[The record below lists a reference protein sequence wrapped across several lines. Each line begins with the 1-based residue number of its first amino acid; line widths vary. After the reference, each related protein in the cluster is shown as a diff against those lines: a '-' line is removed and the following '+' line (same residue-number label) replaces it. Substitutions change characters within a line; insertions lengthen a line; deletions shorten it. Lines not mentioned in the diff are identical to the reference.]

1 MPMHLCLPAILQRV
15 LAVLL
20 PLSLTSLCYLYLYP
34 LFHGCAFPLP
44 ATTNVRTGIYPPYTS
59 DAFLNTVRDH
69 IGLRNRAQETPILAP
84 FRLLVLA
91 DPQLEGDTSLPKAG
105 EGFIPQLRK
114 HWKDVISAGTGVA
127 FFHAVGDSFRDVV
140 YMDIPRL
147 ANTLRKQL
155 DLIGNDYYLAHIYRT
170 LRWWSRPTHVTVL
183 GDLIGSQWV
192 SDEEF
197 GIRSSRYWNRT
208 FRGGVRVPDDIMA
221 TGEAGYTQKV
231 QKGVSGEV
239 ILDIEP
245 DTWSNRIINIV
256 GNHDIGY
263 AGDIS
268 QQRMDRFDR
277 EFGRANW
284 DVRFNLPAAE
294 LGLEANNTDN
304 MPRSVPSIHLVVLNT
319 LTFDT
324 PALDSSI
331 QGQTYQYLNGVID
344 RSRPVEDRTTFTLLL
359 THLPLHKKEGTC
371 TDPPYFSFH
380 ERDDERL
387 DGGEPRFKAG
397 GLKEQNHLSDY
408 VSHTGILQGIFGMS
422 GDTASPI
429 GGKGRNGLILTG
441 HDHTG
446 CDVVHYVDRETASD
460 GSRTDAEG
468 STPAATW
475 SWNAKKYSRES
486 SSKVSESASASDPAT
501 APSSSP
507 SIREVTLRSMMGEF
521 GGNAG
526 LLSVWFDADP
536 SVQEWKYE
544 ITTCQL
550 GVQHIWWAVHIV
562 ALITFIVASVWIAM
576 LVVCGK
582 SVVQEHKAS
591 MLKPPNEMSPRKRKS
606 RSKLRSGKGTPRSST
621 PKRQ

>member
-1 MPMHLCLPAILQRV
+1 MRLSFPAILQRV

-20 PLSLTSLCYLYLYP
+20 PVSLASICYLYLYP

-44 ATTNVRTGIYPPYTS
+44 ASTNVNAGIYPPYTG
-59 DAFLNTVRDH
+59 DAFLKTVRDH
-69 IGLRNRAQETPILAP
+69 IGRAQETPTPAP

-91 DPQLEGDTSLPKAG
+91 DPQLEGDSSLPGAG

-114 HWKDVISAGTGVA
+114 HWKHIISADTGVEV
-127 FFHAVGDSFRDVV
+127 FHAIKRGLRNVV
-140 YMDIPRL
+140 YKDIPRL
-147 ANTLRKQL
+147 ANTLRKQI

-170 LRWWSRPTHVTVL
+170 LWWWSHPTHVTVL

-208 FRGGVRVPDDIMA
+208 FRGGVRVPDDLMA
-221 TGEAGYTQKV
+221 TGRDGYTKEV
-231 QKGVSGEV
+231 AEGTSGEI
-239 ILDIEP
+239 ILDIGP
-245 DTWSNRIINIV
+245 DAWSNRIINIV

-268 QQRMDRFDR
+268 QQRIDRFDR

-284 DVRFNLPAAE
+284 DVRFNLPMPE
-294 LGLEANNTDN
+294 LGLEVNKTNST
-304 MPRSVPSIHLVVLNT
+304 PKSTPSIHLIVLNT

-324 PALDSSI
+324 PALDTSI
-331 QGQTYQYLNGVID
+331 QGQTYQYLNDVID
-344 RSRPVEDRTTFTLLL
+344 RSRSVEDRTTFTLLL
-359 THLPLHKKEGTC
+359 THLPLHKQEGVC

-380 ERDDERL
+380 EKDDKNP

-408 VSHTGILQGIFGMS
+408 VSHAGVLQGIFGMS
-422 GDTASPI
+422 GETDAPI

-446 CDVVHYVDRETASD
+446 CDVIHYVDREAASD
-460 GSRTDAEG
+460 DNSTDAEG
-468 STPAATW
+468 GNISAASW
-475 SWNAKKYSRES
+475 SWNARRFSPRS
-486 SSKVSESASASDPAT
+486 PSKASESTNSVFDSATGST
-501 APSSSP
+501 APA

-536 SVQEWKYE
+536 SIQEWKYE

-562 ALITFIVASVWIAM
+562 ALVTFIVASMWVAM
-576 LVVCGK
+576 LAMCQK
-582 SVVQEHKAS
+582 PTIQEQKAS
-591 MLKPPNEMSPRKRKS
+591 MLKPPGEVTPKRNRKS
-606 RSKLRSGKGTPRSST
+606 RSKARSGKGRSRSST
-621 PKRQ
+621 PRRQ